1 MRAIVAVFLYCAF
14 LFPNLSAAQCTGNV
28 LFFENFGGSIVP
40 PFTGSRLPPGTTTY
54 RFDSTGTIDD
64 GEYGIRRSSA
74 DVNTGGSIFPNWH
87 VGFDHSGGHM
97 MLVNADFSAGK
108 FYETRVNNLCSGSQ
122 LFFSAW
128 IANLLRAG
136 SSDPLDPVVR
146 FEISSAVS
154 GNVLASYTT
163 PSIPRFSVFTW
174 TRYGFNFSLPSGE
187 NDVILRIFNNQP
199 GGQGNDL
206 CLDDI
211 EFTLCGPAM
220 NPIVAGTYQNSD
232 EACAGATIQFAG
244 NVAGGFYQ
252 NPAYQWQHSS
262 DGIVWN
268 NIAGAQT
275 TSYTINNAQPS
286 NSGLYR
292 LLTAE
297 AVNINSVNCRAVS
310 PVKQLR
316 VFAIPN
322 LSITGSDI
330 LCEQDTLKLNSNVT
344 ALSYSWRLNG
354 VPVGTGSNYIFPQS
368 TNAQTGTYTL
378 NVITNGG
385 CTAAASTQV
394 SVRSNQLTRQIP
406 LDVLLCDGE
415 VLQVNA
421 AAAPANSFLW
431 NDGSTAP
438 QRTLRNPGIY
448 TLSSSDGVCKRND
461 TLLIET
467 NTTPVLSFLQDT
479 VICFTDS
486 ALLNATAPGADQYL
500 WNNGST
506 SPMIYVKTEGLYS
519 VEASNVCG
527 TDVQDV
533 FVKVNECSQEVF
545 VPNAFTPDGN
555 GLNDQLRARAF
566 FRLDA
571 FELRIYDRWGNELFV
586 SKNISQGWDGV
597 YKGVPSVPGMYSWK
611 MKYTRNGINYDRKGT
626 VLLMR

>member
-1 MRAIVAVFLYCAF
+1 MKYSLLFLLAFLYGAVD
-14 LFPNLSAAQCTGNV
+14 LSAQCTGNV

-40 PFTGSRLPPGTTTY
+40 PFTGTRLPPGTTTY

-74 DVNTGGSIFPNWH
+74 DVSTGGPIFPSWH

-97 MLVNADFSAGK
+97 MIVNADFTAGK
-108 FYETRVNNLCSGSQ
+108 FYETRINNLCSGSQ

-128 IANLLRAG
+128 IANLLKAG

-154 GNVLASYTT
+154 GAVLATYTT

-187 NDVILRIFNNQP
+187 NDVVLRIFNNQP

-220 NPIVAGTYQNSD
+220 NPVVTGTYQNSTD
-232 EACAGATIQFAG
+232 ACAGANINFTG
-244 NVAGGFYQ
+244 NVTGGFYQ
-252 NPAYQWQHSS
+252 NPAYQWQFSS

-297 AVNINSVNCRAVS
+297 AVNINSPNCRAVS
-310 PVKQLR
+310 PVRELR
-316 VFAIPN
+316 VFAPPN
-322 LSITGSDI
+322 LSIIGI
-330 LCEQDTLKLNSNVT
+330 NNLCEQDTLKLGSSVAALTYTWRFNGNSIGT
-344 ALSYSWRLNG
+344 DSAYTF
-354 VPVGTGSNYIFPQS
+354 PVITP
-368 TNAQTGTYTL
+368 AQAGTYTL
-378 NVITNGG
+378 NVIANGG
-385 CTAAASTQV
+385 CPAAASTQV
-394 SVRSNQLTRQIP
+394 TVRNNQLTRQIP
-406 LDVLLCDGE
+406 FDALLCDGD
-415 VLQVNA
+415 VLPIDA
-421 AAAPANSFLW
+421 SGPPAINFLW
-431 NDGSTAP
+431 NDGSTAA
-438 QRTLRNPGIY
+438 QRTLRNAGTY
-448 TLSSSDGVCKRND
+448 TLLSSDGVCKRSD
-461 TLLIET
+461 TLVIET
-467 NTTPVLSFLQDT
+467 NNTPVLPFLQDT
-479 VICFTDS
+479 VICFSDS
-486 ALLNATAPGADQYL
+486 ALLNATTPGADQYL

-506 SPMIYVKTEGLYS
+506 SPFIYAKAAGLYTL
-519 VEASNVCG
+519 EASNVCG

-533 FVKVNECSQEVF
+533 FVTVNECSDEVF
-545 VPNAFTPDGN
+545 LPTAFTPDGN
-555 GLNDQLRARAF
+555 GLNDVLTAKAY
-566 FRLDA
+566 FRLEA

-586 SKNISQGWDGV
+586 SKDISKGWTGM
-597 YKGVPSVPGMYSWK
+597 YKGVASVPGTYSWK
-611 MKYTRNGINYDRKGT
+611 MSYTRNGKTFQRKGT
-626 VLLMR
+626 VQLIR

>member
-1 MRAIVAVFLYCAF
+1 MKYSLLFLLAFLYGAVD
-14 LFPNLSAAQCTGNV
+14 LSAQCTGNV

-40 PFTGSRLPPGTTTY
+40 PFTGTRLPPGTTTY
-54 RFDSTGTIDD
+54 RFDSTGAIDD

-74 DVNTGGSIFPNWH
+74 DVSTGGPIFPSWH

-97 MLVNADFSAGK
+97 MIVNADFTAGK

-128 IANLLRAG
+128 IANLLKAG

-154 GNVLASYTT
+154 GAVLATYTT

-187 NDVILRIFNNQP
+187 NDVVLRIFNNQP

-220 NPIVAGTYQNSD
+220 NPVVTGTYQNSTD
-232 EACAGATIQFAG
+232 ACAGANINFAG

-252 NPAYQWQHSS
+252 NPAYQWQFSS

-297 AVNINSVNCRAVS
+297 AVNINSPNCRAVS
-310 PVKQLR
+310 PVRELR
-316 VFAIPN
+316 VFAPPN
-322 LSITGSDI
+322 LAIIGTNN
-330 LCEQDTLKLNSNVT
+330 LCEQDTLKLGSSIAALTYIWQFNGNSIGT
-344 ALSYSWRLNG
+344 DSAYTF
-354 VPVGTGSNYIFPQS
+354 PVITP
-368 TNAQTGTYTL
+368 AQAGTYTL
-378 NVITNGG
+378 NVIANGG
-385 CTAAASTQV
+385 CPAAASTQV
-394 SVRSNQLTRQIP
+394 TVRTNQLSRQIP
-406 LDVLLCDGE
+406 FDALLCDGD
-415 VLQVNA
+415 VLPIDA
-421 AAAPANSFLW
+421 SGPPAINFLW

-438 QRTLRNPGIY
+438 QRTLRNAGTY
-448 TLSSSDGVCKRND
+448 TLLSSDGVCKRSD
-461 TLLIET
+461 TLMIET
-467 NTTPVLSFLQDT
+467 NNTPILPLLQDT
-479 VICFTDS
+479 VICFSDS
-486 ALLNATAPGADQYL
+486 AFLNATTPGADQYL
-500 WNNGST
+500 WNNGSA
-506 SPMIYVKTEGLYS
+506 SPFIYAKAAGLYT

-533 FVKVNECSQEVF
+533 FVTVNECSDEVF
-545 VPNAFTPDGN
+545 LPTAFTPDGN
-555 GLNDQLRARAF
+555 GLNDVLAAKAY
-566 FRLDA
+566 FRLEA

-586 SKNISQGWDGV
+586 SKDISNGWSGM
-597 YKGVPSVPGMYSWK
+597 YKGVASVPGTYSWK
-611 MKYTRNGINYDRKGT
+611 MSYTRKGKTFQRKGT
-626 VLLMR
+626 VLLIR